1 MQGKVMSQDNASS
14 IHDVGIDVCK
24 DWLDVHIMPADIAER
39 VPNTKKGQQ
48 ALIRLLKR
56 YTIRRILMEAT
67 GKLHRSVHERLHI
80 VGYAVTV
87 VNPSRSRKF
96 AESIGTLA
104 KTDKVDARMLAL
116 FAGWSGHEATPPL
129 AENLANLQE
138 IVRSRAGAV
147 ADRTAL
153 LNELRTATV
162 AAVKQELRARIALA
176 KASAKR
182 LEAVARDVIAAD
194 PALQRRLDILV
205 SIPGIG
211 AGTAASLIAN
221 MPELGTLDEKEA
233 GMLAG
238 LAPIAHESG
247 GTIGRRRIDGGRH
260 VVRTACYMPA
270 LHAVRGNPSL
280 KTFYRRLVDAGKLKK
295 VALTAVMRKLIV
307 LANAL
312 LKADRVWS
320 LTPPSTSKN
329 QPIHA

>member
-1 MQGKVMSQDNASS
+1 MQGKVMSQDNASI

-24 DWLDVHIMPADIAER
+24 DWLDVHILPADVAER
-39 VPNTKKGQQ
+39 FPNTRKGHQ
-48 ALIRLLKR
+48 AVIKLLKR
-56 YTIRRILMEAT
+56 HTIRRILMEAT
-67 GKLHRSVHERLHI
+67 GKFHRCVHERLHL

-87 VNPSRSRKF
+87 VNPSRPRKF
-96 AESIGTLA
+96 AESIGILA

-116 FAGWSGHEATPPL
+116 FAGWSGHEVTPPL

-138 IVRSRAGAV
+138 IVRSRASAI

-153 LNELRTATV
+153 LNQLKTATV
-162 AAVKQELRARIALA
+162 TAVKQELRARIALA
-176 KASAKR
+176 KASANR
-182 LEAVARDVIAAD
+182 LEAAAREVIAAD
-194 PALQRRLDILV
+194 PVLQHRLDILV

-211 AGTAASLIAN
+211 AGTAASLLAN

-247 GTIGRRRIDGGRH
+247 GTIGQRRIDGGRRA
-260 VVRTACYMPA
+260 VRTACYMPA

-280 KTFYRRLVDAGKLKK
+280 KTFYRRLVAAGKLKK

-312 LKADRVWS
+312 LKANRMWS
-320 LTPPSTSKN
+320 LTPPSASKN
-329 QPIHA
+329 TLIHA

>member
-14 IHDVGIDVCK
+14 THDVGIDVCK
-24 DWLDVHIMPADIAER
+24 DWLDVHILPADVAER
-39 VPNTKKGQQ
+39 FANTKKGHQ

-56 YTIRRILMEAT
+56 HTIRRILMEAT
-67 GKLHRSVHERLHI
+67 GKHHRCVHERLHLA
-80 VGYAVTV
+80 GHAVTV
-87 VNPSRSRKF
+87 VNPSRPRKF

-138 IVRSRAGAV
+138 IVRSRASTI

-162 AAVKQELRARIALA
+162 AAVKRELRARIALA
-176 KASAKR
+176 KASAER
-182 LEAVARDVIAAD
+182 LEAVARDIIAAD

-205 SIPGIG
+205 SIPGVG

-247 GTIGRRRIDGGRH
+247 GTIGQRRIDGGRRI
-260 VVRTACYMPA
+260 VRTACYMPA
-270 LHAVRGNPSL
+270 LHAVRANPSL
-280 KTFYRRLVDAGKLKK
+280 KAFYRRLVDAGKLKK

-320 LTPPSTSKN
+320 LTPPATSKN
-329 QPIHA
+329 HMIHA

>member
-1 MQGKVMSQDNASS
+1 MQGKVMSQDNASTM
-14 IHDVGIDVCK
+14 HDVGIDVCK
-24 DWLDVHIMPADIAER
+24 DWLDIHILPAGVAER
-39 VPNTKKGQQ
+39 FPNTKKGHQ

-56 YTIRRILMEAT
+56 YKIRRILMEAT
-67 GKLHRSVHERLHI
+67 GKHHRSIHERLYLAQ
-80 VGYAVTV
+80 YAVTI
-87 VNPSRSRKF
+87 VNPSRPRKF
-96 AESIGTLA
+96 AQSIGTLA

-138 IVRSRAGAV
+138 IVRSRTSAI

-162 AAVKQELRARIALA
+162 AVVKQQLRARIALA

-182 LEAVARDVIAAD
+182 LEAAACKLITAD
-194 PALQRRLDILV
+194 PQLQRRFDILV

-211 AGTAASLIAN
+211 AGTAASLLAN
-221 MPELGTLDEKEA
+221 MPELGSLDEKEA

-238 LAPIAHESG
+238 LAPIACESG
-247 GTIGRRRIDGGRH
+247 GTIGQRRIEGGRLA
-260 VVRTACYMPA
+260 VRTACYMPA
-270 LHAVRGNPSL
+270 LYAVRGNPSL
-280 KTFYRRLVDAGKLKK
+280 KTFYRRLLDAGKLKK
-295 VALTAVMRKLIV
+295 VALTAAMRKLIV

-312 LKADRVWS
+312 LKAGRTWS
-320 LTPPSTSKN
+320 LTPPNAPKK